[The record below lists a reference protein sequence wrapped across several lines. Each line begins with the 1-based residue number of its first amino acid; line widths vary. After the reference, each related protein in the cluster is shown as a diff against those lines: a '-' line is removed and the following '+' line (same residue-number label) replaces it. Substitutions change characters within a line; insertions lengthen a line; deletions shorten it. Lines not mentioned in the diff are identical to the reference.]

1 MKKTVIIG
9 YLLLF
14 PWLLSAQILE
24 PITWTV
30 TGNAKND
37 TLFEVVFNA
46 KIEKGWHLYATELP
60 QGGPVATQFHFDR
73 LQDAALQ
80 GDILA
85 SRAAEKSFDENFQM
99 QLQWYEKEVS
109 FTQLV
114 KVQDGFVIAGN
125 VEFMGCND
133 NTCLPPS
140 HVDFSFGAEPQTPI
154 GLSEIATPFLPL
166 SAETTDLW
174 TPVVDELRSFDTQ
187 GSASTDSSLWWIF
200 IKGLLGGFIALLTP
214 CVWPIIPMTVS
225 FFLKKSKN
233 KKKGILDASLFGV
246 SIIFIYLFLGIVI
259 TLIFGA
265 SALNSL
271 STNAVFNIFFF
282 LLLVLFA
289 VSFFGAFEIT
299 LPASWS
305 TKINAKSESTTGF
318 LSVLLMAFTLVL
330 VSFSCTGPIIGTL
343 LVDVSVN
350 GSLLAPAVGM
360 GGFALA
366 LALPFTLFAMFPT
379 WLKSLPKSGG
389 WLNSVK
395 VVLGFLELAF
405 ALKFLSV
412 ADLAYGWHILD
423 RETFLV
429 LWIVIFALLGFY
441 LLGKIKFPHD
451 SELKH
456 VSVPRFFLSLI
467 SLAFAV
473 YLVPGLWG
481 APLKSVSAFIPPLS
495 TQDFNMYDKE
505 THTVF
510 NDYEQGMNYAKK
522 ANKPVLIDFSGY
534 GCVNCRK
541 MESAVLTNNQVNEML
556 TDEFV
561 LITLFVDDK
570 TSLESPMTIVE
581 QGKERILT
589 TVGDKNSYLQRFKFG
604 ANAQPFYVIL
614 NPQGEPLAG
623 SFSFDDNPQHFI
635 DYLNVGLKNMKKY

>member
-1 MKKTVIIG
+1 
-9 YLLLF
+9 
-14 PWLLSAQILE
+14 
-24 PITWTV
+24 
-30 TGNAKND
+30 
-37 TLFEVVFNA
+37 
-46 KIEKGWHLYATELP
+46 
-60 QGGPVATQFHFDR
+60 
-73 LQDAALQ
+73 
-80 GDILA
+80 
-85 SRAAEKSFDENFQM
+85 
-99 QLQWYEKEVS
+99 
-109 FTQLV
+109 
-114 KVQDGFVIAGN
+114 
-125 VEFMGCND
+125 
-133 NTCLPPS
+133 
-140 HVDFSFGAEPQTPI
+140 
-154 GLSEIATPFLPL
+154 
-166 SAETTDLW
+166 
-174 TPVVDELRSFDTQ
+174 
-187 GSASTDSSLWWIF
+187 
-200 IKGLLGGFIALLTP
+200 
-214 CVWPIIPMTVS
+214 
-225 FFLKKSKN
+225 
-233 KKKGILDASLFGV
+233 
-246 SIIFIYLFLGIVI
+246 
-259 TLIFGA
+259 
-265 SALNSL
+265 
-271 STNAVFNIFFF
+271 
-282 LLLVLFA
+282 
-289 VSFFGAFEIT
+289 
-299 LPASWS
+299 
-305 TKINAKSESTTGF
+305 
-318 LSVLLMAFTLVL
+318 MAFTLVL

-481 APLKSVSAFIPPLS
+481 APLKSVSAFVPPLS

-522 ANKPVLIDFSGY
+522 ANKPILIDFSGY

-556 TDEFV
+556 TDKFV

-581 QGKERILT
+581 QGKERILA

-635 DYLNVGLKNMKKY
+635 DYLNVGLKNMKKH

>member
-46 KIEKGWHLYATELP
+46 KIEKGWHLYATDLP
-60 QGGPVATQFHFDR
+60 QGGPMATQFHFDR

-99 QLQWYEKEVS
+99 QLQWYENEVS

-154 GLSEIATPFLPL
+154 GLSKIATPFLPL

-174 TPVVDELRSFDTQ
+174 TPVVDELRSFDRQ
-187 GSASTDSSLWWIF
+187 GSASTDNSLWWIF

-473 YLVPGLWG
+473 YLLPGLWG
-481 APLKSVSAFIPPLS
+481 APLKSVSAFVPPLS

-635 DYLNVGLKNMKKY
+635 DYLNVGLKNMKKH